1 MENNIH
7 VIKKLGTKE
16 NFNPKK
22 IHSAV
27 SKSADRVMKKFSESD
42 LYRISDN
49 VLNELSLNKQ
59 TEVKVSELHNLV
71 ELTLNKLGFNE
82 VARSY
87 KDYRNYK
94 KKYESIMSSVTNKVT
109 QLKLHE
115 DVSNANSDSTLISTK
130 KSIISSELGSE
141 IYKNFF
147 LSSEELEAMSDGYIY
162 IHDRGSRLFGGTHNC
177 CLFNIARVMKD
188 GFEMGGLEYT
198 EPKSLSAAM
207 AVMGDVVMSSASQ
220 QYGGFS
226 FSYDDT
232 LAPYAEK
239 SYNRYLDEYSN
250 LCSSLGVEVNSDK
263 ADEWAFKH
271 VKREAQQGFQAH
283 EHLFNSLNSSRGDYI
298 FCTGAILSKDPSN
311 RWSKMIA
318 ETALEVR
325 MEGQGRPGFKRPV
338 LFPKLV
344 FMYDEEKHGVGK
356 PLEDLFNLAIRC
368 NSKTMYPDFVSE
380 MNPEKNT
387 VGAMYN
393 LNPDDPIFPM
403 GCRSFL
409 SPWYPKGHLH
419 PSDESD
425 KPVFLGR
432 FNIGVITLNL
442 PMIYMKSKT
451 EGKDPFDELDY
462 YLEITRKIHKK
473 TRSYLGELRASS
485 NPMAFT
491 QGGLIDGFLK
501 PNDKISP
508 CLRSATASFGYIGL
522 NELNRLYNGKSIY
535 EDGEFPLKYLS
546 HMNDKVNEFK
556 EEDEILFSL
565 YGTPSES
572 YCGLSV
578 ELFKKKFGVIE
589 NVSDRDYFTNSF
601 HCHVSEGINPIE
613 KMKSESRFW
622 DKTPGGRIQ
631 YVRISNSY
639 NYEAMTSLVREAM
652 KMGLYFGLNRP
663 LGYCMDCG
671 YEFTNDSDGGCP
683 HCHSENV
690 VTLQRVCGYLG
701 FSRSTTGI
709 SRMNKAK
716 MSEVHDRK
724 SM

>member
-1 MENNIH
+1 MNKIL
-7 VIKKLGTKE
+7 VIKKTGLKE
-16 NFNPKK
+16 NFNPDK

-27 SKSADRVMKKFSESD
+27 LKSADRIMLKLGKDD
-42 LYRISDN
+42 LFKISSN
-49 VLNELSLNKQ
+49 VLNKLNLDNI
-59 TEVKVSELHNLV
+59 TEIKVSDLHNLV
-71 ELTLNKLGFNE
+71 ESSLDKLGFND

-87 KDYRNYK
+87 RDYRNYK
-94 KKYESIMSSVTNKVT
+94 KKYESIMSSVSD
-109 QLKLHE
+109 KLTELRTHE

-147 LSSEELEAMSDGYIY
+147 LSPDELKAMSDGYIY
-162 IHDRGSRLFGGTHNC
+162 IHDRGSRIFGGTHNC
-177 CLFNIARVMKD
+177 CLFNMARVMKG

-207 AVMGDVVMSSASQ
+207 AVMGDVAMSSASQ

-232 LAPYAEK
+232 LSPYAEK
-239 SYNRYLDEYSN
+239 SYNRYLNEYNS
-250 LCSSLGVEVNSDK
+250 LCESLGVEVDKDK
-263 ADEWAFKH
+263 ADEWAFNH

-298 FCTGAILSKDPSN
+298 FCTGAILSKDTN
-311 RWSKMIA
+311 DRWAKMIA

-325 MEGQGRPGFKRPV
+325 MEGQGKPGFKRPV

-344 FMYDEEKHGVGK
+344 FMYDEEKHGEGK
-356 PLEDLFNLAIRC
+356 PLEDLFNLAIKC

-393 LNPDDPIFPM
+393 LSPNDPIFPM

-419 PSDESD
+419 PANEDD

-451 EGKDPFDELDY
+451 EGTDPFDVLDY
-462 YLEITRKIHKK
+462 YLGITREIHKK
-473 TRSYLGELRASS
+473 TKEYLGNFKASS

-491 QGGLIDGFLK
+491 QGGLINGFLK
-501 PNDKISP
+501 PNDKIAP
-508 CLRSATASFGYIGL
+508 CLESATASFGYIGL

-535 EDGEFPLKYLS
+535 EDGEFPLRILS
-546 HMNDKVNEFK
+546 YMNDKVNEFK
-556 EEDEILFSL
+556 EEDKILFSL

-578 ELFKKKFGVIE
+578 ELFRKKFGVIE

-601 HCHVSEGINPIE
+601 HCHVSEDINPIE
-613 KMKSESRFW
+613 KMESESRFW

-631 YVRISNSY
+631 YVRIPNGY
-639 NYEAMTSLVREAM
+639 NYEAMKSLVRTAM
-652 KMGLYFGLNRP
+652 KMGFYFGLNRP

-701 FSRSTTGI
+701 FSRSTSGV
-709 SRMNKAK
+709 SRMNNAK